1 MTDYDYILRKLNE
14 YFSENN
20 IYKSLEYS
28 YGYFDAISVIR
39 AIQEEEKLK

>member
-1 MTDYDYILRKLNE
+1 MTDFDYILRKLND

-20 IYKSLEYS
+20 IYKTLEYS